1 MKTRTRLLSVLL
13 CLALLVSLSAAFGAP
28 ALAAAS
34 IDSVSVSDLAMPA
47 FGEAFGKTA
56 SVGGGSYSVEEIRW
70 SNENNGGKAVAG
82 GETAVTGVKYR
93 YDVWLKPASGY
104 FFPHADGTGN
114 YPLYTGTGTLNGAAF
129 TGDPATG
136 AKAVVATGSGMG
148 SYDGYLE
155 IWGYYY
161 VPDICKITIVFDQ
174 GVESV
179 EINKVSYTTNG
190 DRVGWF
196 GNTVKTGGVTL
207 KAGFAV
213 DAVTLDNQAL
223 TVNADNSFTF
233 RLEKDCVLSV
243 TTKQTGTVS
252 RADVTGVTA
261 PAAGALPGTAYALS
275 ASGCKI
281 TGTSWYDQTAGA
293 ALPAGKPFEA
303 GHSYTFLAELEAEK
317 GWTFPADSGKL
328 AATVNGLPAV
338 VRSGSGGQCTLSYTW
353 PQLAAVPFPF
363 TDVPASAWYYAD
375 VKSAWEK
382 GLVNGKGASTF
393 CPNDNMTCAE
403 AIKLAAC
410 MHQKYHTG
418 SVTLKS
424 GSSIWYSTYLDYA
437 KANGI
442 PWSFANYSAPITRAD
457 YVHIF
462 YAALPK
468 EEYTA
473 KHAASAIPDVDTSTP
488 AGREILEF
496 YMAGILT
503 GYSGGYFKPANTIAR
518 SEVAAILSR
527 MMDADARK

>member
-1 MKTRTRLLSVLL
+1 MKIRTRLLSILL
-13 CLALLVSLSAAFGAP
+13 ALALLVSLSAAFGAP
-28 ALAAAS
+28 ALAANS
-34 IDSVSVSDLAMPA
+34 IDFVSVASLAMPA
-47 FGEAFGKTA
+47 FGETFSKTA
-56 SVGGGSYSVEEIRW
+56 SVGGSGYSIEEIRW
-70 SNENNGGKAVAG
+70 SDETHGGKTVASSD
-82 GETAVTGVKYR
+82 TAVTGVKYR
-93 YDVWLKPASGY
+93 YDIWLKPDSGY

-136 AKAVVATGSGMG
+136 AKAVVATGSAMN

-161 VPDICKITIVFDQ
+161 VPDICTITIIFDK

-190 DRVGWF
+190 YRVGWF

-207 KAGFAV
+207 KSGFAV
-213 DAVTLDNQAL
+213 DSVTLDNQAL
-223 TVNADNSFTF
+223 TVSADNSFTF
-233 RLEKDCVLSV
+233 GLEKDCVLSV
-243 TTKQTGTVS
+243 TTKQTGIVS

-261 PAAGALPGTAYALS
+261 PAAGTAANTGCTLS
-275 ASGCKI
+275 AAGCKL
-281 TGTSWYDQTAGA
+281 TGAAWYDQTAGT

-303 GHSYTFLAELEAEK
+303 GHSYTFLAYLEAEK
-317 GWTFPADSGKL
+317 GWEFPADSGQL
-328 AATVNGLPAV
+328 SATVNGLPAV
-338 VRSGSGGQCTLSYTW
+338 VKLGSGGQNSISYTW
-353 PQLAAVPFPF
+353 PQLSAAPFPF

-375 VKSAWEK
+375 VKSAYER

-393 CPNDNMTCAE
+393 CPNDSMTCAE

-442 PWSFANYSAPITRAD
+442 PWSFRDYNAPVTRAD

-462 YAALPK
+462 HAALPK
-468 EEYTA
+468 EEYA
-473 KHAASAIPDVDTSTP
+473 VRHAASVIPDVDTSTP
-488 AGREILEF
+488 VGLEILDF